1 MKVKFAEKKKKR
13 ERGEQRMGFGGL
25 NYFVLC

>member
-1 MKVKFAEKKKKR
+1 MKVKFAEKKKR